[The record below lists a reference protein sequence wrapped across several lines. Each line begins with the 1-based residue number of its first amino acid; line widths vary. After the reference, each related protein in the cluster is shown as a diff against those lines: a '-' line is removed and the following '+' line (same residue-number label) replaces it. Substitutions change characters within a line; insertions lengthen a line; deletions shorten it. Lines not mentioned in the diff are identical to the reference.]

1 MAYKALLAA
10 LSMIAAASPALAV
23 SQNPSPASPT
33 PVADPQGRIC
43 LRVEVTGRIVD
54 SVECMTR
61 EEWAEQDVDV
71 DKEWVKDG
79 VEPHP
84 LNG

>member
-10 LSMIAAASPALAV
+10 LSMIAAASPALAN
-23 SQNPSPASPT
+23 QDPSPSSPT
-33 PVADPQGRIC
+33 PIADAQGRIC

-54 SVECMTR
+54 TVECWTR

-71 DKEWVKDG
+71 DKEWPKDG
-79 VEPHP
+79 VDPRTV
-84 LNG
+84 